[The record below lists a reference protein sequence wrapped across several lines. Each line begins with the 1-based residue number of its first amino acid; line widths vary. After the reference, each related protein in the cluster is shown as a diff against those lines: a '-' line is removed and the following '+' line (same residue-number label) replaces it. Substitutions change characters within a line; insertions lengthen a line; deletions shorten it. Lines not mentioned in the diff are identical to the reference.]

1 MDSIRKSSAS
11 TGTPLLPVSPER
23 ANRQPLPQSPS
34 LPTNLHDPNKMA
46 HLKESSDVQ
55 NKVAQFN
62 SMSKEAVQRRKDNE
76 AAMRR
81 AVLGREEAE
90 NETRRLNDENKGLRK
105 ELEEGKARERK
116 VAERIEC
123 VMEELHRSKETQAHA
138 QSVYEKEV
146 RRARKEAFKSSSA
159 LVNLQEEL
167 KTTRNRYT
175 LMREEVEV
183 QKRKIGKKEQ
193 ETFASQYQLV
203 GLQEELDRTR
213 QQTKIVE
220 EERDALKTSLA
231 QEKVA
236 RIAAEGK
243 IALPQSQEPDEFAS
257 PRKRRRE
264 SVKEN
269 MDPEAIEV
277 EEEGELEILREELR
291 MEKRLRTDAAGLI
304 DFMKME
310 CQFRCCPCRIA
321 EQEGTRYVHDG
332 SVEQETEESWVT
344 IPRRLAY
351 KAPPTIPPHEPSGS
365 SPSSP
370 LRAPSTHGQT
380 TEMLINFSPSTGTFF
395 KTSSP
400 AKRDLPKMTPLHA
413 QNPKED
419 LASVLYE
426 PATPSAP
433 PPQLS
438 PHPTPTASSYLSSQ
452 EPSIPASKPRP
463 LPHPPPIPQI
473 STTTRQPST
482 IRSVTYPTHTTTIS
496 VPLAPIPVSPDR
508 TISRDEALEQIR
520 QRRGRARSIAAG
532 NGTPRRGLVLG
543 TPDAR
548 RNASAPARD

>member
-1 MDSIRKSSAS
+1 M
-11 TGTPLLPVSPER
+11 GTPLFPVSPER

-34 LPTNLHDPNKMA
+34 LPSSLHDPNKMA
-46 HLKESSDVQ
+46 YLKETSEVQ

-62 SMSKEAVQRRKDNE
+62 SLSKEAVQRRKDNE
-76 AAMRR
+76 AAIRR

-90 NETRRLNDENKGLRK
+90 NETRRLKDENNGLRK
-105 ELEEGKARERK
+105 ALEDGKARERK
-116 VAERIEC
+116 VAERIES
-123 VMEELHRSKETQAHA
+123 VMEELHRTKETQAHA
-138 QSVYEKEV
+138 QGVYEKEV

-183 QKRKIGKKEQ
+183 QKRKIEKKEQ
-193 ETFASQYQLV
+193 QTFASQYQLV
-203 GLQEELDRTR
+203 GLQEELDRMR
-213 QQTKIVE
+213 QQTKVVE

-231 QEKVA
+231 QEEVA
-236 RIAAEGK
+236 RTAAEGK
-243 IALPQSQEPDEFAS
+243 IVLPQSQDPDEFTS

-264 SVKEN
+264 SAKEN
-269 MDPEAIEV
+269 MDPEAIEA

-304 DFMKME
+304 DFMKLE

-321 EQEGTRYVHDG
+321 EQGGTRYVHDG
-332 SVEQETEESWVT
+332 SVKQEMEELWAT
-344 IPRRLAY
+344 IPRHLAY
-351 KAPPTIPPHEPSGS
+351 KPPTTIPPPEPSEF

-380 TEMLINFSPSTGTFF
+380 TEMLINFSPSTGTFV
-395 KTSSP
+395 KTSTP
-400 AKRDLPKMTPLHA
+400 AKQDLPEISPFPSED
-413 QNPKED
+413 PKEED
-419 LASVLYE
+419 IASILYD
-426 PATPSAP
+426 PATPSASL
-433 PPQLS
+433 PQIP
-438 PHPTPTASSYLSSQ
+438 PHPTPTASSYSPSQ
-452 EPSIPASKPRP
+452 QPAILTRTPHS
-463 LPHPPPIPQI
+463 LPHPPPIPQNT
-473 STTTRQPST
+473 TTTRQPST